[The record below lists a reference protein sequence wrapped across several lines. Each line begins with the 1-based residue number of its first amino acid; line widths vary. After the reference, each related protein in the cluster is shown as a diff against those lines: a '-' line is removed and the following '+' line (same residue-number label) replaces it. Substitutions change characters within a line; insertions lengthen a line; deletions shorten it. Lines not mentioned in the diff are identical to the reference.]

1 MANRYPLV
9 IDTTDA
15 NKIKELQTGDNLNL
29 ADNSIVGVQNITA
42 LGTIEAAVITV
53 QGNRLVA
60 QNFLQLS
67 DTPNTFTGNA
77 NKFAAVNAAGTA
89 LEFRPL
95 SDFGTVAITNLDIT
109 GNITPTIDNTSLLGS
124 STNKFNSIWATNVYA
139 NLRDYNNTLIFNATT
154 GKIAYSALQ
163 GAPTNVS
170 EFVNDVG
177 FATTAG
183 INQYINDYFSGATG
197 NTLKSDLT
205 GSVFADDSTVMID
218 AVAGKIVGNIHYPT
232 VGTIT
237 AGTKIQLGTTELTS
251 TFTPPTNNTGE
262 IGTSALR
269 FGQGYFQNINA
280 SGNITASTFNGTLN
294 GILIGD
300 QIGSVFGDD
309 STLLVDAVSGTHFG
323 PLVGDVTGSIFADDS
338 GVLVD
343 AINSKIVGAIDTT
356 NLRTSESAIA
366 LGKNAGK
373 TSHGTRAIAIGED
386 AGETSQGGNAIGI
399 GTDAGKSAQ
408 GSASIAIGASAG
420 LSNLGPNAIAIGAS
434 AGTTNQAQNSIILN
448 ATGGVV
454 ENTVNASFVVK
465 PIRAQSNANYLK
477 YNVLTGEITYEA
489 DAAGVFTGDLTGSVF
504 ADDSTLL
511 VDGVNARHNFPN
523 NVLGDLGNVSSTAP
537 TAGQVLKWDGSQW
550 APGTDATT
558 GGAGTDADTLDGF
571 DSPYFLA
578 WANMTGTPTTLAGYG
593 ITDAITTLVADT
605 TPQLGGNLD
614 VNGNDIL
621 LLNSRIKYNAAGG
634 SFLDFTVTNYSV
646 NNNTVLSSVGSI
658 NMFLDSASA
667 DASGDTAFR
676 IFDTTDPDGTFNEN
690 TNIFKIAD
698 NGDVTLTGKISL
710 PDGGVSSNYAGF
722 GADEDL
728 KIFHN
733 GSHSIVRETGTG
745 SLYLQSDNNV
755 ILSKDTD
762 TEIMVKGIADGAVEL
777 YHNAIKKFETTTGG
791 VSIVDEAHIEGATPH
806 LTLKRTNNANVPSLR
821 FQGQAGVEGA
831 NISFDGTAGTT
842 NELIFQ
848 TYNGSTLGERFR
860 VKTDGVNVTGPL
872 NGHTIPGGAGTFALT
887 SDIPA
892 AYTNA
897 SVDAHL
903 NQSNPTSGYVL
914 SWNGSDYAW
923 IAQSGGGSLGSITF
937 TGSTMDTNDSSGITV
952 TPAMVLS
959 SDLTVQNDLVVNNT
973 ITANKFVSS
982 AVGSPKITSTTN
994 IELNAQGAVIIGSS
1008 QLRIKSFTTAER
1020 DALTASTGD
1029 IIYNTTLSKLQLRIG
1044 SNWKSIS
1051 ISDDIPTNNNQLTN
1065 GAGYITSATDIHTFN
1080 ITNNGASDYVFAQ
1093 DSRYFPLG
1101 AENDPV
1107 LYVRR
1112 GETYHFVVNASGH
1125 PFQIRT
1131 SNGGSAYNTG
1141 VTNNGTQSGTIVWTV
1156 PMTAPN
1162 SVYYQCTAHSG
1173 MGNTINIV
1181 T

>member
-1 MANRYPLV
+1 MANRYPL
-9 IDTTDA
+9 ILDTTDS

-77 NKFAAVNAAGTA
+77 DKFVAVNAAGTGI
-89 LEFRPL
+89 EFRPL
-95 SDFGTVAITNLDIT
+95 SAFGNIDVTSLDIA
-109 GNITPTIDNTSLLGS
+109 GNILPTTDNAFNIGS
-124 STNKFNSIWATNVYA
+124 TTAKFANVYA
-139 NLRDYNNTLIFNATT
+139 TDFVGNLKDNNDTLIFNATT
-154 GKIAYSALQ
+154 GKIAYAAIQ

-177 FATTAG
+177 FATSAG

-197 NTLKSDLT
+197 NALQADLT
-205 GSVFADDSTVMID
+205 GSVFADDSSVMID
-218 AVAGKIVGNIHYPT
+218 AVAGKIVGDIHYPT
-232 VGTIT
+232 IGSIT
-237 AGTKIQLGTTELTS
+237 AGTKVQLGTTELTS
-251 TFTPPTNNTGE
+251 TITPPSNNTGQ
-262 IGTSALR
+262 IGTTALR
-269 FGQGYFQNINA
+269 FGTGYFQNINA
-280 SGNITASTFNGTLN
+280 SGNVTASTFNGTLN

-309 STLLVDAVSGTHFG
+309 STLLVDAVSGVHYG
-323 PLVGDVTGSIFADDS
+323 ALVGDVTGSLFADDS

-343 AINSKIVGAIDTT
+343 AINSKIVGAVDTT
-356 NLRTSESAIA
+356 SLRTNESAIA

-399 GTDAGKSAQ
+399 GTDAGKSTQ

-420 LSNLGPNAIAIGAS
+420 QTNLGPNAIAIGAS

-448 ATGGVV
+448 ATGGAV
-454 ENTVNASFVVK
+454 ENTINASFVVK
-465 PIRAQSNANYLK
+465 PIRAQANANFLK
-477 YNVLTGEITYEA
+477 YNVATGEVTYEA

-504 ADDSTLL
+504 ADNSTLL

-537 TAGQVLKWDGSQW
+537 TAGQVLKWDGAQW

-578 WANMTGTPTTLAGYG
+578 WANMTGTPTTLSGYGITDAASATSTTTFTNKSGNISQWTNDSNYLTSVPAQSFASLTGTPTTIAGYG
-593 ITDAITTLVADT
+593 ITDAFDGAYGSLSGAPVI
-605 TPQLGGNLD
+605 PSGNQIID
-614 VNGNDIL
+614 W
-621 LLNSRIKYNAAGG
+621 
-634 SFLDFTVTNYSV
+634 T
-646 NNNTVLSSVGSI
+646 
-658 NMFLDSASA
+658 
-667 DASGDTAFR
+667 ASGA
-676 IFDTTDPDGTFNEN
+676 GT
-690 TNIFKIAD
+690 IH
-698 NGDVTLTGKISL
+698 
-710 PDGGVSSNYAGF
+710 SSNYTNTVYANSDVDAHLNQTNPTAGF
-722 GADEDL
+722 VL
-728 KIFHN
+728 SWN
-733 GSHSIVRETGTG
+733 GTDYAWT
-745 SLYLQSDNNV
+745 DNAGY
-755 ILSKDTD
+755 TD
-762 TEIMVKGIADGAVEL
+762 
-777 YHNAIKKFETTTGG
+777 
-791 VSIVDEAHIEGATPH
+791 
-806 LTLKRTNNANVPSLR
+806 ANV
-821 FQGQAGVEGA
+821 
-831 NISFDGTAGTT
+831 DT
-842 NELIFQ
+842 
-848 TYNGSTLGERFR
+848 
-860 VKTDGVNVTGPL
+860 
-872 NGHTIPGGAGTFALT
+872 
-887 SDIPA
+887 
-892 AYTNA
+892 
-897 SVDAHL
+897 HL

-914 SWNGSDYAW
+914 SWNGTDYAW
-923 IAQSGGGSLGSITF
+923 VAQSGGGGSLGAFTF
-937 TGSTMDTNDSSGITV
+937 TGSVMDTNDSSNITV
-952 TPAMVLS
+952 TPAMVMQ

-973 ITANKFVSS
+973 VTANKLVSTAAGVPKFTS
-982 AVGSPKITSTTN
+982 ATN

-1020 DALTASTGD
+1020 DALTAATGD
-1029 IIYNTTLSKLQLRIG
+1029 IIYNSTLSKMQLRIG
-1044 SNWKSIS
+1044 SAWKSIS

-1065 GAGYITSATDIHTFN
+1065 GAGYLTTATDIHTFN
-1080 ITNNGASDYVFAQ
+1080 ITNNGASDYTFAQ
-1093 DSRYFPLG
+1093 DTRYFPIG

-1141 VTNNGTQSGTIVWTV
+1141 VTNNGTQSGTIIWTV

-1162 SVYYQCTAHSG
+1162 TVYYQCTAHSG

>member
-9 IDTTDA
+9 IDTLDA

-67 DTPNTFTGNA
+67 DTPNAYTGNA
-77 NKFAAVNAAGTA
+77 NKFVAVNAAGTA
-89 LEFRPL
+89 IEFRPL
-95 SDFGTVAITNLDIT
+95 SDFGNVGITNLDLS
-109 GNITPTIDNTSLLGS
+109 GNITPTTTNTSLLGS
-124 STNKFNSIWATNVYA
+124 STNKFNSLWATDVYA
-139 NLRDYNNTLIFNATT
+139 NLKDYNGTLIFNATT
-154 GKIAYSALQ
+154 GKIAYAALQ
-163 GAPTNVS
+163 GAPTNIS

-177 FATTAG
+177 FATSAG

-197 NTLKSDLT
+197 NALQADLT
-205 GSVFADDSTVMID
+205 GSIFADDSTVMID
-218 AVAGKIVGNIHYPT
+218 AVAGKIVGDIHYPT
-232 VGTIT
+232 IGSIT
-237 AGTKIQLGTTELTS
+237 AGTKVQLGTTELTS
-251 TFTPPTNNTGE
+251 TFTPPTTNTGS
-262 IGTSALR
+262 IGTTSLR
-269 FGQGYFQNINA
+269 FGTGYFQNINA
-280 SGNITASTFNGTLN
+280 SGNVTASTFNGTLN

-309 STLLVDAVSGTHFG
+309 STLLVDAISGTHFG
-323 PLVGDVTGSIFADDS
+323 PLVGDVTGSLFADDS

-343 AINSKIVGAIDTT
+343 AINSKIVGAVDTT
-356 NLRTSESAIA
+356 SLRTSESAIA

-386 AGETSQGGNAIGI
+386 AGETSQGGNAIAI
-399 GTDAGKSAQ
+399 GTDAGKSSQ
-408 GSASIAIGASAG
+408 GSASVAIGPSAG
-420 LSNLGPNAIAIGAS
+420 LSNIGPNSIAIGAS
-434 AGTTNQAQNSIILN
+434 AGTTNQAQNSIVIN
-448 ATGGVV
+448 ATGGAV

-477 YNVLTGEITYEA
+477 YNVATGEITYEA

-511 VDGVNARHNFPN
+511 VDGINARHNFPN

-593 ITDAITTLVADT
+593 ITDAASASSTTTFTNKTFDVDGTGNSLSNIANANIKVGAAIDATKIADGT
-605 TPQLGGNLD
+605 VTSTEFQYINTLSSNAQTQIDAKLANMVEDTSPQLGGTLD
-614 VNGNDIL
+614 ANGQNIDMGTNVITDL
-621 LLNSRIKYNAAGG
+621 KVGNWDTAYGWGNHASGGYQTTAGLNTAIDSHLNQAGPTTG
-634 SFLDFTVTNYSV
+634 F
-646 NNNTVLSSVGSI
+646 VLSW
-658 NMFLDSASA
+658 
-667 DASGDTAFR
+667 
-676 IFDTTDPDGTFNEN
+676 
-690 TNIFKIAD
+690 
-698 NGDVTLTGKISL
+698 
-710 PDGGVSSNYAGF
+710 
-722 GADEDL
+722 
-728 KIFHN
+728 N
-733 GSHSIVRETGTG
+733 GSDYAWVSNAGY
-745 SLYLQSDNNV
+745 SNSD
-755 ILSKDTD
+755 
-762 TEIMVKGIADGAVEL
+762 
-777 YHNAIKKFETTTGG
+777 
-791 VSIVDEAHIEGATPH
+791 
-806 LTLKRTNNANVPSLR
+806 
-821 FQGQAGVEGA
+821 
-831 NISFDGTAGTT
+831 
-842 NELIFQ
+842 
-848 TYNGSTLGERFR
+848 
-860 VKTDGVNVTGPL
+860 
-872 NGHTIPGGAGTFALT
+872 
-887 SDIPA
+887 
-892 AYTNA
+892 
-897 SVDAHL
+897 VDAHL

-914 SWNGSDYAW
+914 SWNGTDYAW
-923 IAQSGGGSLGSITF
+923 VAQSGGGGSLGAFTL
-937 TGSTMDTNDSSGITV
+937 TGSVMDTNDSSNITV
-952 TPAMVLS
+952 TPAMVMQ

-973 ITANKFVSS
+973 VTANKLVSTAAGVPKFTS
-982 AVGSPKITSTTN
+982 ATN

-1020 DALTASTGD
+1020 DALTAATGD
-1029 IIYNTTLSKLQLRIG
+1029 IIYNSTLSKMQLRIG
-1044 SNWKSIS
+1044 SAWKSIS

-1065 GAGYITSATDIHTFN
+1065 GAGYLTTATDIHTFN
-1080 ITNNGASDYVFAQ
+1080 ITNNGASDYTFAQ
-1093 DSRYFPLG
+1093 DTRYFPIG

-1141 VTNNGTQSGTIVWTV
+1141 VTNNGTQSGTIIWTV

-1162 SVYYQCTAHSG
+1162 TVYYQCTAHSG

>member
-9 IDTTDA
+9 IDTLDA

-67 DTPNTFTGNA
+67 DTPNAYTGNA
-77 NKFAAVNAAGTA
+77 NKFVAVNAAGTA
-89 LEFRPL
+89 IEFRPL
-95 SDFGTVAITNLDIT
+95 SDFGNVGITNLDLS
-109 GNITPTIDNTSLLGS
+109 GNITPTTTNTSLLGS
-124 STNKFNSIWATNVYA
+124 STNKFNSLWATDVYA
-139 NLRDYNNTLIFNATT
+139 NLKDYNGTLIFNATT
-154 GKIAYSALQ
+154 GKIAYAALQ
-163 GAPTNVS
+163 GAPTNIS

-177 FATTAG
+177 FATSAG

-197 NTLKSDLT
+197 NALQADLT

-218 AVAGKIVGNIHYPT
+218 AVAGKIVGDIHYPT
-232 VGTIT
+232 IGSIT
-237 AGTKIQLGTTELTS
+237 AGTKVQLGTTELTS
-251 TFTPPTNNTGE
+251 TFTPPTTNTGE

-269 FGQGYFQNINA
+269 FGTGYFQNINA
-280 SGNITASTFNGTLN
+280 SGNVTASTFNGTLN

-309 STLLVDAVSGTHFG
+309 STLLVDAVSGVHYG
-323 PLVGDVTGSIFADDS
+323 QLVGDVTGSVFADDS
-338 GVLVD
+338 GVIID
-343 AINSKIVGAIDTT
+343 GINAKVVGAVDTT
-356 NLRTSESAIA
+356 SLRTSESAIA

-386 AGETSQGGNAIGI
+386 SGETSQGGNAIGI
-399 GTDAGKSAQ
+399 GTDSGKSAQ

-420 LSNLGPNAIAIGAS
+420 QSNLGPNSIAIGAS
-434 AGTTNQAQNSIILN
+434 AGTTNQAQNSIVIN
-448 ATGGVV
+448 ATGGAL

-465 PIRAQSNANYLK
+465 PIRSSDNANFLK
-477 YNVLTGEITYEA
+477 YNVATGEITYAA

-504 ADDSTLL
+504 ADNSTLL

-571 DSPYFLA
+571 DSPYFLD
-578 WANMTGTPTTLAGYG
+578 WTNFTNTPTTLAGYG
-593 ITDAITTLVADT
+593 ITDA
-605 TPQLGGNLD
+605 
-614 VNGNDIL
+614 
-621 LLNSRIKYNAAGG
+621 
-634 SFLDFTVTNYSV
+634 
-646 NNNTVLSSVGSI
+646 
-658 NMFLDSASA
+658 ASA
-667 DASGDTAFR
+667 TSTTTFTNKSGNISQWTNDSNYLTSVPAQSFASLTGTPTTIAGYGITDAFDGAYGSLSGAPVIPSGNQIIDWTASGA
-676 IFDTTDPDGTFNEN
+676 GT
-690 TNIFKIAD
+690 IH
-698 NGDVTLTGKISL
+698 
-710 PDGGVSSNYAGF
+710 SSNYTNTVYANSDVDAHLNQTNPTAGF
-722 GADEDL
+722 VL
-728 KIFHN
+728 SWN
-733 GSHSIVRETGTG
+733 GTDYAWT
-745 SLYLQSDNNV
+745 DNAGY
-755 ILSKDTD
+755 TD
-762 TEIMVKGIADGAVEL
+762 
-777 YHNAIKKFETTTGG
+777 
-791 VSIVDEAHIEGATPH
+791 
-806 LTLKRTNNANVPSLR
+806 ANV
-821 FQGQAGVEGA
+821 
-831 NISFDGTAGTT
+831 DT
-842 NELIFQ
+842 
-848 TYNGSTLGERFR
+848 
-860 VKTDGVNVTGPL
+860 
-872 NGHTIPGGAGTFALT
+872 
-887 SDIPA
+887 
-892 AYTNA
+892 
-897 SVDAHL
+897 HL

-914 SWNGSDYAW
+914 SWNGTDYAW
-923 IAQSGGGSLGSITF
+923 VAQSGGGGSLGAFTF
-937 TGSTMDTNDSSGITV
+937 TGSVMDTNDSSNITV
-952 TPAMVLS
+952 TPAMVMQ

-973 ITANKFVSS
+973 VTANKLVSTAAGVPKFTS
-982 AVGSPKITSTTN
+982 ATN

-1020 DALTASTGD
+1020 DALTAATGD
-1029 IIYNTTLSKLQLRIG
+1029 IIYNSTLSKMQLRIG
-1044 SNWKSIS
+1044 SAWKSIS

-1065 GAGYITSATDIHTFN
+1065 GAGYLTTATDIHTFN
-1080 ITNNGASDYVFAQ
+1080 ITNNGASDYTFAQ
-1093 DSRYFPLG
+1093 DTRYFPIG

-1141 VTNNGTQSGTIVWTV
+1141 VTNNGTQSGTIIWTV

-1162 SVYYQCTAHSG
+1162 TVYYQCTAHSG

>member
-1 MANRYPLV
+1 MANRYPL
-9 IDTTDA
+9 ILDTTDS

-77 NKFAAVNAAGTA
+77 DKFVAVNAAGTGI
-89 LEFRPL
+89 EFRPL
-95 SDFGTVAITNLDIT
+95 SAFGNIDVTSLDIA
-109 GNITPTIDNTSLLGS
+109 GNILPTTDNAFNIGS
-124 STNKFNSIWATNVYA
+124 TTAKFANVYA
-139 NLRDYNNTLIFNATT
+139 TDFVGNLKDNNDTLIFNATT
-154 GKIAYSALQ
+154 GKIAYAAIQ

-177 FATTAG
+177 FATSAG

-197 NTLKSDLT
+197 NALQADLT
-205 GSVFADDSTVMID
+205 GSVFADDSSVMID
-218 AVAGKIVGNIHYPT
+218 AVAGKIVGDIHYPT
-232 VGTIT
+232 IGSIT
-237 AGTKIQLGTTELTS
+237 AGTKVQLGTTELTS

-269 FGQGYFQNINA
+269 FGTGYFQNINA
-280 SGNITASTFNGTLN
+280 SGNVTASTFNGTLN

-309 STLLVDAVSGTHFG
+309 STLLVDAVSGVHYG
-323 PLVGDVTGSIFADDS
+323 QLVGDVTGSVFADDS
-338 GVLVD
+338 GVIID
-343 AINSKIVGAIDTT
+343 GINAKVVGVVDTT
-356 NLRTSESAIA
+356 SLRTSESAIA

-399 GTDAGKSAQ
+399 GTDAGKSTQ

-420 LSNLGPNAIAIGAS
+420 QSNLGPNSIAIGAS
-434 AGTTNQAQNSIILN
+434 AGTTNQAQNSIVIN
-448 ATGGVV
+448 ATGGAL

-465 PIRAQSNANYLK
+465 PIRSSDNANFLK
-477 YNVLTGEITYEA
+477 YNVATGEITYAA

-504 ADDSTLL
+504 ADNSTLL

-571 DSPYFLA
+571 DSPYFLD
-578 WANMTGTPTTLAGYG
+578 WTNFTNTPTTLAGYG
-593 ITDAITTLVADT
+593 ITDA
-605 TPQLGGNLD
+605 
-614 VNGNDIL
+614 
-621 LLNSRIKYNAAGG
+621 
-634 SFLDFTVTNYSV
+634 
-646 NNNTVLSSVGSI
+646 
-658 NMFLDSASA
+658 ASA
-667 DASGDTAFR
+667 TSTTTFTNKSGNISQWTNDSNYLTSVPAQSFASLTGTPTTIAGYGITDAFDGAYGSLSGAPVIPSGNQIIDWTASGA
-676 IFDTTDPDGTFNEN
+676 GT
-690 TNIFKIAD
+690 IH
-698 NGDVTLTGKISL
+698 
-710 PDGGVSSNYAGF
+710 SSNYTNTVYANSDVDAHLNQTNPTAGF
-722 GADEDL
+722 VL
-728 KIFHN
+728 SWN
-733 GSHSIVRETGTG
+733 GTDYAWT
-745 SLYLQSDNNV
+745 DNAGY
-755 ILSKDTD
+755 TD
-762 TEIMVKGIADGAVEL
+762 
-777 YHNAIKKFETTTGG
+777 
-791 VSIVDEAHIEGATPH
+791 
-806 LTLKRTNNANVPSLR
+806 ANV
-821 FQGQAGVEGA
+821 
-831 NISFDGTAGTT
+831 DT
-842 NELIFQ
+842 
-848 TYNGSTLGERFR
+848 
-860 VKTDGVNVTGPL
+860 
-872 NGHTIPGGAGTFALT
+872 
-887 SDIPA
+887 
-892 AYTNA
+892 
-897 SVDAHL
+897 HL

-914 SWNGSDYAW
+914 SWNGTDYAW
-923 IAQSGGGSLGSITF
+923 VAQSGGGGSLGAFTF
-937 TGSTMDTNDSSGITV
+937 TGSVMDTNDSSNITV
-952 TPAMVLS
+952 TPAMVMQ

-973 ITANKFVSS
+973 VTANKLVSTAAGVPKFTS
-982 AVGSPKITSTTN
+982 ATN

-1020 DALTASTGD
+1020 DALTAATGD
-1029 IIYNTTLSKLQLRIG
+1029 IIYNSTLSKMQLRIG
-1044 SNWKSIS
+1044 SAWKSIS

-1065 GAGYITSATDIHTFN
+1065 GAGYLTTATDIHTFN
-1080 ITNNGASDYVFAQ
+1080 ITNNGASDYTFAQ
-1093 DSRYFPLG
+1093 DTRYFPIG

-1141 VTNNGTQSGTIVWTV
+1141 VTNNGTQSGTIIWTV

-1162 SVYYQCTAHSG
+1162 TVYYQCTAHSG